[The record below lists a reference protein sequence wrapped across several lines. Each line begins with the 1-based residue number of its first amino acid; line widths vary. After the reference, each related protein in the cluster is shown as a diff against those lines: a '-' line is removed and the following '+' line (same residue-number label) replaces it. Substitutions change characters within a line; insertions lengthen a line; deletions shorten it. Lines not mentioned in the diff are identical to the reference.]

1 MAKIKRNNRMIDKIK
16 KYSKLNLIEI
26 LVVAIL
32 AFVWFFSNFAC
43 QNPRKT
49 PLSSS
54 PGEYPPT
61 PYNLKAKVYDKE
73 VILSWEVS
81 DTSDIYKYNIL
92 RKDSS
97 ETEVSLIDSSFS
109 RKYVDRGLVNGNRYF
124 YQVSSVNGEG
134 FESKRSKLVS
144 AIPNLYDVIINNNAE
159 YTNSRQVTLTI
170 TAPVGTSYMKV
181 SNDSTF
187 GDASWE
193 VFASVKS
200 WTLVAG
206 DGEKFVY
213 VLFRDNADH
222 ETSRP
227 AYDSIILDTKAV
239 IEEVYENTNGN
250 AKAPGDSIHFKVI
263 TGEPEGEASIDI
275 GNVKTGLKLYDDGSN
290 GDNLANDGVYELE
303 YKIPRGLEVSNA
315 LITAH
320 FTDRIGNIADAV
332 TAPGKVT
339 IQQPPTAVELYTPT
353 PVGNSLTALNISWSQ
368 NTDTD
373 FASYKIFR
381 AKSPGV
387 TSSSTLVT
395 TITTQS
401 TVTYDDTGLKED
413 ETYYYKVYV
422 FDKAG
427 LSTGS
432 NEVSGKTSK
441 AESPEPVTLFNPTNS
456 TEHSL
461 TLIWTQSRD
470 DDFAAYRVFRSKSP
484 GVDTTAVLD
493 TTIITKSFVSY
504 VDTELDSNTTYYYKV
519 FVYNTY
525 GLSSPSNEVQGK
537 TKANEPPQAVILYT
551 PIPDTTS
558 VSLNWSQNEDTDF
571 ASYMIFRSNSP
582 GVDNSS
588 QSIATITSRSQTNFR
603 DTGLKENTT
612 YYYKVYVYDKA
623 GLYAGSN
630 EVDVKT
636 KANAPP
642 LAVTLYTPIPNTD
655 SITLNWSQNI
665 DSDFASYKVF
675 RSSTSGVDSS
685 AQLIAVITDQFQT
698 TYTDSQLE
706 QNTTYYYRVYVYDQ
720 RGLSAGSNEVE
731 SKTKVNEPPEA
742 VSLYTP
748 IPNITS
754 IALNWSENNDK
765 DFASY
770 KIFRSRNPGVD
781 NSSQLIH
788 TIAERGQTNF
798 TDTGLQ
804 QNTTYYYKV
813 YVYDK
818 GGLSAGS
825 NEVNST
831 TLVDEPPDSVT
842 LFVPINA
849 TQSSLYLTW
858 TQSKDEDF
866 SSYRLFRSE
875 TPGVS
880 NSSYFVTIIIDKTV
894 TYFTDTGLEDNTTY
908 YYRLY
913 VYDQVGNATPSNEVS
928 GETTAN
934 EAPTPVILSV
944 PSVVDSTTLRLSWS
958 RNEDGDFSSYRIYRS
973 ESSPVD
979 TLVAPITLIN
989 ERSTTTYNDVGLE
1002 KNKTYYYRVLVFDK
1016 GGLSSSSNEVSGTPR

>member
-81 DTSDIYKYNIL
+81 DTSDIYKYNIF

-170 TAPVGTSYMKV
+170 TAPVGTRYMKV

-187 GDASWE
+187 ADASWE
-193 VFASVKS
+193 VFTSVKS

-320 FTDRIGNIADAV
+320 FTDRIGNVADAV

-470 DDFAAYRVFRSKSP
+470 DDFAAYRVFRSKFP

-636 KANAPP
+636 KANDPP

-720 RGLSAGSNEVE
+720 RGLSAGSNEV
-731 SKTKVNEPPEA
+731 
-742 VSLYTP
+742 
-748 IPNITS
+748 
-754 IALNWSENNDK
+754 
-765 DFASY
+765 
-770 KIFRSRNPGVD
+770 
-781 NSSQLIH
+781 
-788 TIAERGQTNF
+788 
-798 TDTGLQ
+798 
-804 QNTTYYYKV
+804 
-813 YVYDK
+813 
-818 GGLSAGS
+818 
-825 NEVNST
+825 NST

-842 LFVPINA
+842 LFAPINA

-894 TYFTDTGLEDNTTY
+894 TYFMDTGLKDNTTY

>member
-1 MAKIKRNNRMIDKIK
+1 M
-16 KYSKLNLIEI
+16 
-26 LVVAIL
+26 
-32 AFVWFFSNFAC
+32 
-43 QNPRKT
+43 
-49 PLSSS
+49 
-54 PGEYPPT
+54 
-61 PYNLKAKVYDKE
+61 
-73 VILSWEVS
+73 
-81 DTSDIYKYNIL
+81 
-92 RKDSS
+92 
-97 ETEVSLIDSSFS
+97 
-109 RKYVDRGLVNGNRYF
+109 
-124 YQVSSVNGEG
+124 NGEG

-170 TAPVGTSYMKV
+170 TAPVGTRYMKV

-187 GDASWE
+187 ADASWE
-193 VFASVKS
+193 AFASVKS

-320 FTDRIGNIADAV
+320 FTDRIGNVADAV

-636 KANAPP
+636 KANDPP

-720 RGLSAGSNEVE
+720 R
-731 SKTKVNEPPEA
+731 
-742 VSLYTP
+742 
-748 IPNITS
+748 
-754 IALNWSENNDK
+754 
-765 DFASY
+765 
-770 KIFRSRNPGVD
+770 
-781 NSSQLIH
+781 
-788 TIAERGQTNF
+788 
-798 TDTGLQ
+798 
-804 QNTTYYYKV
+804 
-813 YVYDK
+813 
-818 GGLSAGS
+818 GLSAGS